1 MPDVVVRLARRAE
14 LAAVG
19 ELRIAAYRAQNLL
32 SAHPAY
38 ADTLRILGADGRGE
52 VLVAVDGDVAVTEAG
67 AEAGAEA
74 GVGAEAG
81 EEILGSIMLDPWH
94 EGSEIARGPDEAEIR
109 GLAVAPAAQ
118 GRGVGTRLV
127 RAVIARAAAGG
138 TRRLLLSTQP
148 AMAAAQRLYVATGFS
163 RLPERD
169 WSPTPGLTLLAFCL
183 PLAD

>member
-1 MPDVVVRLARRAE
+1 MPDVVVRSARRAE

-52 VLVAVDGDVAVTEAG
+52 VLVAVDGDVAG
-67 AEAGAEA
+67 G
-74 GVGAEAG
+74 GVGG
-81 EEILGSIMLDPWH
+81 EILGSIMLDPWH

-148 AMAAAQRLYVATGFS
+148 AMTAAQRLYVATGFS

-183 PLAD
+183 PLAG

>member
-19 ELRIAAYRAQNLL
+19 ELRVAAYRAQNLL

-38 ADTLRILGADGRGE
+38 AGPLRMLGADGRGE
-52 VLVAVDGDVAVTEAG
+52 VLVAVDGAD
-67 AEAGAEA
+67 
-74 GVGAEAG
+74 

-94 EGSEIARGPDEAEIR
+94 DRSELARGPDEAEVR

-138 TRRLLLSTQP
+138 ARRLLLSTQP
-148 AMAAAQRLYVATGFS
+148 AMTAAQRLYVATGFS

-169 WSPTPGLTLLAFCL
+169 WSPTPNLTLLAFGR